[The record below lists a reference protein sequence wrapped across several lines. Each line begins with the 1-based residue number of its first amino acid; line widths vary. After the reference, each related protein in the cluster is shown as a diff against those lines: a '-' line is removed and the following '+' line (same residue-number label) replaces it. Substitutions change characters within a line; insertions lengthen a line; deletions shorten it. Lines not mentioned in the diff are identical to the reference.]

1 MAVPLVLL
9 MVVLTGCQAVGGVD
23 VGKAMANG
31 ASIKS
36 GESRQSMNIKIEPA
50 TELATEKD
58 LEMIE
63 LINSISLDIDQA
75 KMKDAKTASI
85 KGTFS
90 MEGTKLPFHLSMNES
105 QLVIDLDGA
114 QKPLYISLDTFQ
126 DAQALPMVDMK
137 ALEKQL
143 EEISPKLFSFVLKHL
158 SNPKNISVTPVQES
172 VNGEALSLSKLHLE
186 VSGEEMLAM
195 VKPFLTSIS
204 KDEQG
209 LKELIGDLYDVFYP
223 VLEAVNEVE
232 GGGDET
238 LNSIVPESK
247 DEAVASLY
255 AMIKVG
261 LDSMLVNYDQ
271 ELNNLLNEDP
281 DLKTLFGTE
290 TKLKLDFYLDSKLDI
305 RKQNFELK
313 VAIPASD
320 ELPLKS
326 VTVSG
331 DSEQWNIGGTVA
343 VDEVDVSGGVMDLMK
358 DDITPGQ
365 MLRNF
370 DSNSLAYQLLKDE
383 AGITSKSVVLF
394 PDDEYAG
401 AITVKNTTFVP
412 LRYVSEELDAEVK
425 WTKGSN
431 QIVVIDDITG
441 DEIVLT
447 VGSKKATVAGKEVTM
462 VESAYVGKDGKT
474 YVPLRFVAESL
485 GATVDKEQETG
496 WIYIDRP

>member
-36 GESRQSMNIKIEPA
+36 GESRQSMNINIEPA
-50 TELATEKD
+50 KEFATEKD

-85 KGTFS
+85 KGTLS
-90 MEGTKLPFHLSMNES
+90 MEGTKLPFHVSMNES

-114 QKPLYISLDTFQ
+114 QKPLYMSLDTFQ
-126 DAQALPMVDMK
+126 DAQALPMVDTK

-209 LKELIGDLYDVFYP
+209 LKDLIGDLYDVFYP

-232 GGGDET
+232 GGGDDT

-255 AMIKVG
+255 AIIKVG

-271 ELNNLLNEDP
+271 ELNNLLNETP
-281 DLKTLFGTE
+281 EFKTVFGTE

-313 VAIPASD
+313 VALPASED
-320 ELPLKS
+320 LPVNS

-370 DSNSLAYQLLKDE
+370 DSNSLAYQLLKEE

-474 YVPLRFVAESL
+474 YVPLRFMAESL

>member
-36 GESRQSMNIKIEPA
+36 GESRQSMNINIEPA
-50 TELATEKD
+50 KEFATEKD

-85 KGTFS
+85 KGTLS

-126 DAQALPMVDMK
+126 DAQALPMVDTK

-143 EEISPKLFSFVLKHL
+143 EELSPKLFSFVLKHL
-158 SNPKNISVTPVQES
+158 SNPKNISVTPVQET

-209 LKELIGDLYDVFYP
+209 LKDLIGDLYDVFYP

-255 AMIKVG
+255 AIIKVG

-271 ELNNLLNEDP
+271 ELNNLLNETP
-281 DLKTLFGTE
+281 EFKTVFGTE
-290 TKLKLDFYLDSKLDI
+290 TKLKLDFYLDNKLDI

-313 VAIPASD
+313 VALPASED
-320 ELPLKS
+320 LPVNA

>member
-1 MAVPLVLL
+1 M
-9 MVVLTGCQAVGGVD
+9 GGVD

-36 GESRQSMNIKIEPA
+36 GESRQSMNINIEPA
-50 TELATEKD
+50 KEFATEKD

-85 KGTFS
+85 KGTLS

-126 DAQALPMVDMK
+126 DAQALPMVDTK

-143 EEISPKLFSFVLKHL
+143 EELSPKLFSFVLKHL
-158 SNPKNISVTPVQES
+158 SNPKNISVTPVQET

-209 LKELIGDLYDVFYP
+209 LKDLIGDLYDVFYP

-255 AMIKVG
+255 AIIKVG

-271 ELNNLLNEDP
+271 ELNNLLNETP
-281 DLKTLFGTE
+281 EFKTVFGTE
-290 TKLKLDFYLDSKLDI
+290 TKLKLDFYLDNKLDI

-313 VAIPASD
+313 VALPASED
-320 ELPLKS
+320 LPVNA

>member
-1 MAVPLVLL
+1 M
-9 MVVLTGCQAVGGVD
+9 GGVD

-36 GESRQSMNIKIEPA
+36 GESRQSMNINIEPA
-50 TELATEKD
+50 KEFATEKD

-85 KGTFS
+85 KGTLS
-90 MEGTKLPFHLSMNES
+90 MEGTKLPFHVSMNES

-114 QKPLYISLDTFQ
+114 QKPLYMSLDTFQ
-126 DAQALPMVDMK
+126 DAQALPMVDTK

-209 LKELIGDLYDVFYP
+209 LKDLIGDLYDVFYP

-232 GGGDET
+232 GGGDDT

-255 AMIKVG
+255 AIIKVG

-271 ELNNLLNEDP
+271 ELNNLLNETP
-281 DLKTLFGTE
+281 EFKTVFGTG
-290 TKLKLDFYLDSKLDI
+290 TTLKLDFYLDSKLDI

-313 VAIPASD
+313 VALPASED
-320 ELPLKS
+320 LPVNS

-474 YVPLRFVAESL
+474 YVPLRFMAESL

>member
-1 MAVPLVLL
+1 M
-9 MVVLTGCQAVGGVD
+9 GGVD

-36 GESRQSMNIKIEPA
+36 GESRQSMNINIEPA
-50 TELATEKD
+50 KEFATEKD

-85 KGTFS
+85 KGTLS

-126 DAQALPMVDMK
+126 DAQALPMVDTK

-143 EEISPKLFSFVLKHL
+143 EELSPKLFSFVLKHL
-158 SNPKNISVTPVQES
+158 SNPKNISVTPVQET

-209 LKELIGDLYDVFYP
+209 LKDLIGDLYDVFYP

-255 AMIKVG
+255 AIIKVG

-271 ELNNLLNEDP
+271 ELNNLLNETP
-281 DLKTLFGTE
+281 EFKTVFGTE
-290 TKLKLDFYLDSKLDI
+290 TKLKLDFYLDNKLDI

-313 VAIPASD
+313 VALPASED
-320 ELPLKS
+320 LPVNA

-343 VDEVDVSGGVMDLMK
+343 VDEVDVSGGVMDLLK

>member
-1 MAVPLVLL
+1 M
-9 MVVLTGCQAVGGVD
+9 GGVD

-36 GESRQSMNIKIEPA
+36 GESRQSMNINIEPA
-50 TELATEKD
+50 KEFATEKD

-85 KGTFS
+85 KGTLS
-90 MEGTKLPFHLSMNES
+90 MEGTKLPFHVSMNES

-114 QKPLYISLDTFQ
+114 QKPLYMSLDTFQ
-126 DAQALPMVDMK
+126 DAQALPMVDTK

-209 LKELIGDLYDVFYP
+209 LKDLIGDLYDVFYP

-232 GGGDET
+232 GGGDDT

-255 AMIKVG
+255 AIIKVG

-271 ELNNLLNEDP
+271 ELNNLLNETP
-281 DLKTLFGTE
+281 EFKTVFGTE

-313 VAIPASD
+313 VALPASED
-320 ELPLKS
+320 LPVNS

-474 YVPLRFVAESL
+474 YVPLRFMAESL

>member
-36 GESRQSMNIKIEPA
+36 GESRQSMKINIEPA
-50 TELATEKD
+50 KEFATDKD

-85 KGTFS
+85 KGTLS

-114 QKPLYISLDTFQ
+114 QKPLYMSLDTFQ
-126 DAQALPMVDMK
+126 DAQALPMVDTK

-209 LKELIGDLYDVFYP
+209 LKDLIGDLYDVFYP

-255 AMIKVG
+255 AIIKVG

-271 ELNNLLNEDP
+271 ELNNLLNETP
-281 DLKTLFGTE
+281 EFKTVFGTE

-313 VAIPASD
+313 VALPASED
-320 ELPLKS
+320 LPVNS

-474 YVPLRFVAESL
+474 YVPLRFMAESL

>member
-1 MAVPLVLL
+1 M
-9 MVVLTGCQAVGGVD
+9 GGVD

-36 GESRQSMNIKIEPA
+36 GESRQSMNINIEPA
-50 TELATEKD
+50 KEFATEKD

-85 KGTFS
+85 KGTLS

-105 QLVIDLDGA
+105 QMVIDLDGA

-126 DAQALPMVDMK
+126 DAQALPTVDTK

-143 EEISPKLFSFVLKHL
+143 EELSPKLFSFVLKHL

-172 VNGEALSLSKLHLE
+172 VNGESLSLSKLHLE

-209 LKELIGDLYDVFYP
+209 LKDLIGDLYDVFYP

-255 AMIKVG
+255 AIIKVG

-271 ELNNLLNEDP
+271 ELNNLLNETP
-281 DLKTLFGTE
+281 EFKTVFGTD
-290 TKLKLDFYLDSKLDI
+290 TKLKLDFYLDSKLDV

-313 VAIPASD
+313 VALPASED
-320 ELPLKS
+320 LPLNS

>member
-1 MAVPLVLL
+1 M
-9 MVVLTGCQAVGGVD
+9 GGVD

>member
-1 MAVPLVLL
+1 M
-9 MVVLTGCQAVGGVD
+9 GGVD

-36 GESRQSMNIKIEPA
+36 GESRQSMNINIEPA
-50 TELATEKD
+50 KEFATDKD

-85 KGTFS
+85 KGTLS

-114 QKPLYISLDTFQ
+114 QKPLYISLDTLQ
-126 DAQALPMVDMK
+126 DAQALPMVDTK

-143 EEISPKLFSFVLKHL
+143 EELSPKLFSFVLKHL

-172 VNGEALSLSKLHLE
+172 VNGESLSLSKLHLE
-186 VSGEEMLAM
+186 MTGEEMLAM

-209 LKELIGDLYDVFYP
+209 LKDLIGDLYDVFYP

-255 AMIKVG
+255 AIIKVG

-271 ELNNLLNEDP
+271 ELNNLLNETP
-281 DLKTLFGTE
+281 EFKTVFGTG
-290 TKLKLDFYLDSKLDI
+290 TTLKLDFYLDSKLDI

-313 VAIPASD
+313 VALPASED
-320 ELPLKS
+320 LPVNS

-431 QIVVIDDITG
+431 QIVVINDITG

-474 YVPLRFVAESL
+474 YVPLRFMAESL

>member
-1 MAVPLVLL
+1 M
-9 MVVLTGCQAVGGVD
+9 GGID

-36 GESRQSMNIKIEPA
+36 GESRQSMNINIEPA
-50 TELATEKD
+50 KGFATEKD

-85 KGTFS
+85 KGTLS

-126 DAQALPMVDMK
+126 EAQALPMVDTK

-143 EEISPKLFSFVLKHL
+143 EELSPKLFSFVLKHL

-172 VNGEALSLSKLHLE
+172 VSGEALSLSKLHLE
-186 VSGEEMLAM
+186 ISGEEMLAM

-209 LKELIGDLYDVFYP
+209 LKDLIGDLYDVFYP

-271 ELNNLLNEDP
+271 ELNNLLNETP
-281 DLKTLFGTE
+281 EFKTVFGTE
-290 TKLKLDFYLDSKLDI
+290 TKLKLDFYLDNKLDI

-313 VAIPASD
+313 VALPASED
-320 ELPLKS
+320 LPVNA

-370 DSNSLAYQLLKDE
+370 DSNSLAYRLLKDE

-431 QIVVIDDITG
+431 RIVVIDDITG

-447 VGSKKATVAGKEVTM
+447 VGSKKATVAGKEVMM

-474 YVPLRFVAESL
+474 YVPLRFMAESL

>member
-1 MAVPLVLL
+1 M
-9 MVVLTGCQAVGGVD
+9 GGID

-36 GESRQSMNIKIEPA
+36 GESRQSMNINIEPA
-50 TELATEKD
+50 KEFATEKD

-85 KGTFS
+85 KGTLS
-90 MEGTKLPFHLSMNES
+90 MEGTKLPFHVSMNES

-114 QKPLYISLDTFQ
+114 QKPLYMSLDTFQ
-126 DAQALPMVDMK
+126 DAQALPMVDTK

-204 KDEQG
+204 KDEEG
-209 LKELIGDLYDVFYP
+209 LKDLIGDLYDVFYP

-232 GGGDET
+232 GGGDDT

-255 AMIKVG
+255 AIIKVG

-271 ELNNLLNEDP
+271 ELNNLLNETP
-281 DLKTLFGTE
+281 EFKTVFGTE

-313 VAIPASD
+313 VALPASD
-320 ELPLKS
+320 DLPVNS

-365 MLRNF
+365 ILRNF

-474 YVPLRFVAESL
+474 YVPLRFMAESL

>member
-1 MAVPLVLL
+1 MPLVLL

-36 GESRQSMNIKIEPA
+36 GESRQSMNINVEPA
-50 TELATEKD
+50 KEFATDKD

-85 KGTFS
+85 KGTLS

-126 DAQALPMVDMK
+126 EAQALPMVDTK

-143 EEISPKLFSFVLKHL
+143 EELSPKLFSFVLKHL

-186 VSGEEMLAM
+186 ISGEEMLAM

-209 LKELIGDLYDVFYP
+209 LKDLIGDLYDVFYP

-271 ELNNLLNEDP
+271 ELNNLLNETP
-281 DLKTLFGTE
+281 EFKTVFGTE
-290 TKLKLDFYLDSKLDI
+290 TKLKLDFYLDNKLDI

-313 VAIPASD
+313 VALPASED
-320 ELPLKS
+320 LPVNA

-431 QIVVIDDITG
+431 RIVVIDDITG

-474 YVPLRFVAESL
+474 YVPLRFMAESL

>member
-36 GESRQSMNIKIEPA
+36 GESRQSMNINIEPA
-50 TELATEKD
+50 KEFATEKD

-85 KGTFS
+85 KGTLS
-90 MEGTKLPFHLSMNES
+90 MEGTKLPFHVSMNES

-114 QKPLYISLDTFQ
+114 QKPLYMSLDTFQ
-126 DAQALPMVDMK
+126 DAQALPMVDTK

-209 LKELIGDLYDVFYP
+209 LKDLIGDLYDVFYP

-232 GGGDET
+232 GGGDDT

-255 AMIKVG
+255 AIIKVG

-271 ELNNLLNEDP
+271 ELNNLLNETP
-281 DLKTLFGTE
+281 EFKTVFGTE

-313 VAIPASD
+313 VALPASED
-320 ELPLKS
+320 LPVKS

>member
-36 GESRQSMNIKIEPA
+36 GESRQSMKINIEPA
-50 TELATEKD
+50 KEFATEKD

-85 KGTFS
+85 KGTLS

-114 QKPLYISLDTFQ
+114 QKPLYISLDTLQ
-126 DAQALPMVDMK
+126 DAQALPMVDTK

-186 VSGEEMLAM
+186 VSGEEILAM

-255 AMIKVG
+255 AIIKVG

-271 ELNNLLNEDP
+271 ELNNLLNETP
-281 DLKTLFGTE
+281 EFKTVFGTE

-313 VAIPASD
+313 VALPASED
-320 ELPLKS
+320 LPVNS

-474 YVPLRFVAESL
+474 YVPLRFMAESL

>member
-36 GESRQSMNIKIEPA
+36 GESRQSMKINIEPA
-50 TELATEKD
+50 KEFATDKD

-85 KGTFS
+85 KGTLS
-90 MEGTKLPFHLSMNES
+90 MEGTKLPFHMSMNES

-114 QKPLYISLDTFQ
+114 QKPLYMSLDTFQ
-126 DAQALPMVDMK
+126 DAQALPMVDTK

-143 EEISPKLFSFVLKHL
+143 EELSPKLFSFVLKHL

-209 LKELIGDLYDVFYP
+209 LKDLIGDLYDVFYP

-232 GGGDET
+232 GGGDDT

-255 AMIKVG
+255 AIIKVG

-271 ELNNLLNEDP
+271 ELNNLLNETP
-281 DLKTLFGTE
+281 EFKTVFGTN

-313 VAIPASD
+313 VALPASED
-320 ELPLKS
+320 LPVNS

-474 YVPLRFVAESL
+474 YVPLRFMAESL

>member
-36 GESRQSMNIKIEPA
+36 GESRQSMNINIEPA
-50 TELATEKD
+50 KEFATEKD

-63 LINSISLDIDQA
+63 LINSISLNIDQA

-85 KGTFS
+85 KGTLS
-90 MEGTKLPFHLSMNES
+90 MEGKKLPFHLSMNES

-114 QKPLYISLDTFQ
+114 QKPLYISLDTLQ
-126 DAQALPMVDMK
+126 DAQALPMVDTK

-143 EEISPKLFSFVLKHL
+143 EELSPKLFSFVLKHL

-195 VKPFLTSIS
+195 VKPFLTSVS

-209 LKELIGDLYDVFYP
+209 LKDLIGDLYDVFYP
-223 VLEAVNEVE
+223 VLEAVNEVD

-255 AMIKVG
+255 AIIKVG

-271 ELNNLLNEDP
+271 ELNNLLNETP
-281 DLKTLFGTE
+281 EFKTVFGTG
-290 TKLKLDFYLDSKLDI
+290 TTLKLDFYLDSKLDI

-313 VAIPASD
+313 VALPASED
-320 ELPLKS
+320 LPVNS

-474 YVPLRFVAESL
+474 YVPLRFMAESL

>member
-1 MAVPLVLL
+1 M
-9 MVVLTGCQAVGGVD
+9 GGID

-36 GESRQSMNIKIEPA
+36 GESRQSMNINIEPA
-50 TELATEKD
+50 KEFATEKD

-85 KGTFS
+85 KGTLS
-90 MEGTKLPFHLSMNES
+90 MEGTKLPFHVSMNES

-114 QKPLYISLDTFQ
+114 QKPLYMSLDTFQ
-126 DAQALPMVDMK
+126 DAQALPMVDTK

-209 LKELIGDLYDVFYP
+209 LKDLIGDLYDVFYP

-232 GGGDET
+232 GGGDDT

-255 AMIKVG
+255 AIIKVG

-271 ELNNLLNEDP
+271 ELNNLLNETP
-281 DLKTLFGTE
+281 EFKTVFGTD
-290 TKLKLDFYLDSKLDI
+290 TKLKLDFYLDSKLDV

-313 VAIPASD
+313 VALPASED
-320 ELPLKS
+320 LPVKS

-370 DSNSLAYQLLKDE
+370 DSSSLAYQLLKDE

-474 YVPLRFVAESL
+474 YVPLCFMAESL

>member
-9 MVVLTGCQAVGGVD
+9 MVVLTGCQAVGGID

-36 GESRQSMNIKIEPA
+36 GESRQSMNINIEPA
-50 TELATEKD
+50 KEFATEKD

-85 KGTFS
+85 KGTLS

-114 QKPLYISLDTFQ
+114 QKPLYMSLDTFQ
-126 DAQALPMVDMK
+126 DAQALPMVDTK

-143 EEISPKLFSFVLKHL
+143 EELSPKLFSFVLKHL

-209 LKELIGDLYDVFYP
+209 LKDLIGDLYDVFYP

-232 GGGDET
+232 GGGDDT

-255 AMIKVG
+255 AIIKVG

-271 ELNNLLNEDP
+271 ELNNLLNETP
-281 DLKTLFGTE
+281 EFKTVFGTE

-313 VAIPASD
+313 VALPASED
-320 ELPLKS
+320 LPVKS

-474 YVPLRFVAESL
+474 YVPLRFMAESL

>member
-9 MVVLTGCQAVGGVD
+9 MVFLTGCQAVGGVD

-36 GESRQSMNIKIEPA
+36 GESRQSMNINIEPA
-50 TELATEKD
+50 KEFATEKD

-85 KGTFS
+85 KGTLS

-114 QKPLYISLDTFQ
+114 QKPLYISLDTLQ
-126 DAQALPMVDMK
+126 DAQALPMVDTK

-255 AMIKVG
+255 AIIKVG

-271 ELNNLLNEDP
+271 ELNNLLNETP
-281 DLKTLFGTE
+281 EFKTVFGTG
-290 TKLKLDFYLDSKLDI
+290 TTLKLDFYLDSKLDI

-313 VAIPASD
+313 VALPASED
-320 ELPLKS
+320 LPVNS

>member
-36 GESRQSMNIKIEPA
+36 GESRQSMNINIEPA
-50 TELATEKD
+50 KEFATEKD

-85 KGTFS
+85 KGTLS

-114 QKPLYISLDTFQ
+114 EKPLYISLDTFQ
-126 DAQALPMVDMK
+126 DAQALPMVDTK

-143 EEISPKLFSFVLKHL
+143 EELSPKLFSFVLKHL

-172 VNGEALSLSKLHLE
+172 VNGEALSLSKLHME
-186 VSGEEMLAM
+186 ISGEEMLAM

-209 LKELIGDLYDVFYP
+209 LKDLIGDLYDVFYP

-232 GGGDET
+232 GGGDDT

-271 ELNNLLNEDP
+271 ELNNLLNETP
-281 DLKTLFGTE
+281 EFKTVFGTE
-290 TKLKLDFYLDSKLDI
+290 TKLKLDFYLDSKLDV

-313 VAIPASD
+313 VALPASED
-320 ELPLKS
+320 LPLNS

-343 VDEVDVSGGVMDLMK
+343 VDEVDVSGGVMDLIK

-447 VGSKKATVAGKEVTM
+447 VGSKKATVAGKEVTL

>member
-1 MAVPLVLL
+1 M
-9 MVVLTGCQAVGGVD
+9 GGVD

-36 GESRQSMNIKIEPA
+36 GESRQSMNINIEPA
-50 TELATEKD
+50 KEFATDKD

-85 KGTFS
+85 KGTLS

-114 QKPLYISLDTFQ
+114 QKPLYISLDTLQ
-126 DAQALPMVDMK
+126 DAQALPMVDTK

-143 EEISPKLFSFVLKHL
+143 EELSPKLFSFVLKHL

-209 LKELIGDLYDVFYP
+209 LKDLIGDLYDVFYP

-232 GGGDET
+232 GGGDDT

-255 AMIKVG
+255 AIIKVG

-271 ELNNLLNEDP
+271 ELNNLLNETP
-281 DLKTLFGTE
+281 EFKTVFGTE

-313 VAIPASD
+313 VALPASED
-320 ELPLKS
+320 LPVNS

-474 YVPLRFVAESL
+474 YVPLRFMAESL

>member
-1 MAVPLVLL
+1 MPLVLL

-36 GESRQSMNIKIEPA
+36 GESRQSMNINIEPA
-50 TELATEKD
+50 TEFATEKD

-75 KMKDAKTASI
+75 KMKDANTASV

-126 DAQALPMVDMK
+126 DAEALPMVDTK
-137 ALEKQL
+137 VLEKQL
-143 EEISPKLFSFVLKHL
+143 EELSPKLFSFVLKHL

-172 VNGEALSLSKLHLE
+172 VNGEALSLSKLHME
-186 VSGEEMLAM
+186 ISGEEMLAM

-209 LKELIGDLYDVFYP
+209 LKDLIGDLYDVFYP

-232 GGGDET
+232 GGGDDT

-271 ELNNLLNEDP
+271 ELNNLLNETP
-281 DLKTLFGTE
+281 EFKTVFGTE
-290 TKLKLDFYLDSKLDI
+290 TKLKLDFYLDSKLDV

-313 VAIPASD
+313 VALPASVD
-320 ELPLKS
+320 LPLKS

-447 VGSKKATVAGKEVTM
+447 VGSKKATVAGKEVTL

>member
-1 MAVPLVLL
+1 M
-9 MVVLTGCQAVGGVD
+9 GGVD

-36 GESRQSMNIKIEPA
+36 GESRQSMNINIEPA
-50 TELATEKD
+50 KEFATEKD

-85 KGTFS
+85 KGTLS

-114 QKPLYISLDTFQ
+114 QKPLYISLDTLQ
-126 DAQALPMVDMK
+126 DAQALPMVDTK

-209 LKELIGDLYDVFYP
+209 LKDLIGDLYDVFYP

-232 GGGDET
+232 GGGDDT

-255 AMIKVG
+255 AIIKVG

-271 ELNNLLNEDP
+271 ELNNLLNETP
-281 DLKTLFGTE
+281 EFKTVFGTG
-290 TKLKLDFYLDSKLDI
+290 TTLKLDFYLDSKLDI

-313 VAIPASD
+313 VALPASED
-320 ELPLKS
+320 LPVNS

-343 VDEVDVSGGVMDLMK
+343 VDEVDVSGGVMDLIK

-474 YVPLRFVAESL
+474 YVPLRFMAESL

>member
-1 MAVPLVLL
+1 M
-9 MVVLTGCQAVGGVD
+9 GGVD

-36 GESRQSMNIKIEPA
+36 GESRQSMNINIEPA
-50 TELATEKD
+50 TDLATEKD

-114 QKPLYISLDTFQ
+114 QKPLYISLDAFQ
-126 DAQALPMVDMK
+126 DAQALPMVDTK

-143 EEISPKLFSFVLKHL
+143 EELSPKLFSFVLKHL

-172 VNGEALSLSKLHLE
+172 VNGEELSLSKLHLE

-209 LKELIGDLYDVFYP
+209 LKDLIGDLYDVFYP

-496 WIYIDRP
+496 WIYIYRP

>member
-36 GESRQSMNIKIEPA
+36 GESRQSMNINIEPA
-50 TELATEKD
+50 KEFATEKD

-85 KGTFS
+85 KGTLS

-114 QKPLYISLDTFQ
+114 QKPLYISLDTLQ
-126 DAQALPMVDMK
+126 DAQALPMVDTK

-255 AMIKVG
+255 AIIKVG

-271 ELNNLLNEDP
+271 ELNNLLNETP
-281 DLKTLFGTE
+281 EFKTVFGTE

-313 VAIPASD
+313 VALPASED
-320 ELPLKS
+320 LPVNS

>member
-31 ASIKS
+31 ANIKS
-36 GESRQSMNIKIEPA
+36 GESRQSMNISIEPA
-50 TELATEKD
+50 TEFATEKD
-58 LEMIE
+58 LEMIK

-75 KMKDAKTASI
+75 KMKDANTASI
-85 KGTFS
+85 KGTLS
-90 MEGTKLPFHLSMNES
+90 MEEKKLPFLLSMNES
-105 QLVIDLDGA
+105 QMVIDLDGA
-114 QKPLYISLDTFQ
+114 QKPLYISLDTLNG
-126 DAQALPMVDMK
+126 AQALPMMDTK

-143 EEISPKLFSFVLKHL
+143 EELSPKLFSFVLKHL

-172 VNGEALSLSKLHLE
+172 VNGESLSLSKLHME
-186 VSGEEMLAM
+186 ISGEEMLAM
-195 VKPFLTSIS
+195 VKPFLTSIA

-223 VLEAVNEVE
+223 VFEAVNEVE
-232 GGGDET
+232 NGGDDT

-261 LDSMLVNYDQ
+261 LDSILVNYDQ
-271 ELNNLLNEDP
+271 ELNNLLNETP
-281 DLKTLFGTE
+281 EFKTVFGTD
-290 TKLKLDFYLDSKLDI
+290 TKLKMDFYLDSKLDV

-313 VAIPASD
+313 VALPASED
-320 ELPLKS
+320 LPLKS

-331 DSEQWNIGGTVA
+331 DSEQWNIGGTVT

-358 DDITPGQ
+358 DNITPGQ

-370 DSNSLAYQLLKDE
+370 DSNSLVYQLLKDE
-383 AGITSKSVVLF
+383 AGITSKNVMLY

-412 LRYVSEELDAEVK
+412 LRYLSEELDAEVK

-462 VESAYVGKDGKT
+462 VESAYVGKNGKT
-474 YVPLRFVAESL
+474 YVPLRFMAESL
-485 GATVDKEQETG
+485 GATVDIEKETG
-496 WIYIDRP
+496 WIFIDRP

>member
-1 MAVPLVLL
+1 
-9 MVVLTGCQAVGGVD
+9 
-23 VGKAMANG
+23 
-31 ASIKS
+31 
-36 GESRQSMNIKIEPA
+36 
-50 TELATEKD
+50 
-58 LEMIE
+58 
-63 LINSISLDIDQA
+63 
-75 KMKDAKTASI
+75 
-85 KGTFS
+85 
-90 MEGTKLPFHLSMNES
+90 
-105 QLVIDLDGA
+105 
-114 QKPLYISLDTFQ
+114 
-126 DAQALPMVDMK
+126 
-137 ALEKQL
+137 
-143 EEISPKLFSFVLKHL
+143 
-158 SNPKNISVTPVQES
+158 
-172 VNGEALSLSKLHLE
+172 
-186 VSGEEMLAM
+186 
-195 VKPFLTSIS
+195 
-204 KDEQG
+204 
-209 LKELIGDLYDVFYP
+209 
-223 VLEAVNEVE
+223 
-232 GGGDET
+232 
-238 LNSIVPESK
+238 
-247 DEAVASLY
+247 
-255 AMIKVG
+255 
-261 LDSMLVNYDQ
+261 MLVNYDQ
-271 ELNNLLNEDP
+271 ELNNLLNETP
-281 DLKTLFGTE
+281 EFKTVFGTD
-290 TKLKLDFYLDSKLDI
+290 TKLKLDFYLDSKLDV

-313 VAIPASD
+313 VALPASED
-320 ELPLKS
+320 LPLNS

>member
-1 MAVPLVLL
+1 M
-9 MVVLTGCQAVGGVD
+9 GGVD

-326 VTVSG
+326 VTLSG

-431 QIVVIDDITG
+431 RIVVIDDITG

>member
-1 MAVPLVLL
+1 M
-9 MVVLTGCQAVGGVD
+9 GGVD

-36 GESRQSMNIKIEPA
+36 GESRQSMNINIEPA
-50 TELATEKD
+50 KEFATEKD

-85 KGTFS
+85 KGTLS

-114 QKPLYISLDTFQ
+114 QKPLYISLDTLQ
-126 DAQALPMVDMK
+126 DAQALPMVDTK

-255 AMIKVG
+255 AIIKVG

-271 ELNNLLNEDP
+271 ELNNLLNETP
-281 DLKTLFGTE
+281 EFKTVFGTG
-290 TKLKLDFYLDSKLDI
+290 TTLKLDFYLDSKLDI

-313 VAIPASD
+313 VALPASED
-320 ELPLKS
+320 LPVNS

>member
-36 GESRQSMNIKIEPA
+36 GESRQSMNINIEPA
-50 TELATEKD
+50 KEFATEKD

-85 KGTFS
+85 KGTLS
-90 MEGTKLPFHLSMNES
+90 MEGTKLPFHMSMNES

-126 DAQALPMVDMK
+126 DAQALPMVDTK

-143 EEISPKLFSFVLKHL
+143 EELSPKLFSFVLKHL
-158 SNPKNISVTPVQES
+158 SNPKNISVTPVQET

-209 LKELIGDLYDVFYP
+209 LKDLIGDLYDVFYP

-247 DEAVASLY
+247 DEAVASLF
-255 AMIKVG
+255 AIIKVG

-271 ELNNLLNEDP
+271 ELNNLLNETP
-281 DLKTLFGTE
+281 EFKTVFGTD
-290 TKLKLDFYLDSKLDI
+290 TKLKMDFYLDSKLDI

-313 VAIPASD
+313 VALPASED
-320 ELPLKS
+320 LPVNS

>member
-36 GESRQSMNIKIEPA
+36 GESRQSMNINIEPA
-50 TELATEKD
+50 KEFATEKD

-85 KGTFS
+85 KGTLS

-126 DAQALPMVDMK
+126 DAQALPMVDTK

-143 EEISPKLFSFVLKHL
+143 EELSPKLFSFVLKHL

-209 LKELIGDLYDVFYP
+209 LKDLIGDLYDVFYP

-232 GGGDET
+232 GGGDDT

-255 AMIKVG
+255 AIIKVG

-271 ELNNLLNEDP
+271 ELNNLLNETP
-281 DLKTLFGTE
+281 EFKTVFGTD
-290 TKLKLDFYLDSKLDI
+290 TKLKLDFYLDSKLDV

-313 VAIPASD
+313 VALPASED
-320 ELPLKS
+320 LPLNS

-370 DSNSLAYQLLKDE
+370 DSSSLAYQLLKDE

-447 VGSKKATVAGKEVTM
+447 VGSKKATVAGKEVTL

>member
-1 MAVPLVLL
+1 M
-9 MVVLTGCQAVGGVD
+9 GGVD

-36 GESRQSMNIKIEPA
+36 GESRQSMNINIEPA
-50 TELATEKD
+50 KEFATEKD

-63 LINSISLDIDQA
+63 LIDSISLDIDQA

-85 KGTFS
+85 KGTLS
-90 MEGTKLPFHLSMNES
+90 MEGTKLPFHVSMNES

-114 QKPLYISLDTFQ
+114 QKPLYMSLDTFQ
-126 DAQALPMVDMK
+126 DAQALPMVDTK

-209 LKELIGDLYDVFYP
+209 LKDLIGDLYDVFYP

-232 GGGDET
+232 GGGDDT

-255 AMIKVG
+255 AIIKVG

-271 ELNNLLNEDP
+271 ELNNLLNETP
-281 DLKTLFGTE
+281 EFKTVFGTE

-313 VAIPASD
+313 VALPASED
-320 ELPLKS
+320 LPVNS

-474 YVPLRFVAESL
+474 YVPLRFMAESL

>member
-36 GESRQSMNIKIEPA
+36 GESRQSMNINIEPA
-50 TELATEKD
+50 KEFATEKD

-85 KGTFS
+85 KGTLS
-90 MEGTKLPFHLSMNES
+90 MEGTKLPFHMSMNES

-126 DAQALPMVDMK
+126 DAQALPMVDTK

-143 EEISPKLFSFVLKHL
+143 EELSPKLFSFVLKHL
-158 SNPKNISVTPVQES
+158 SNPKNISVTPVQET

-209 LKELIGDLYDVFYP
+209 LKDLIGDLYDVFYP

-255 AMIKVG
+255 AIIKVG

-271 ELNNLLNEDP
+271 ELNNLLNETP
-281 DLKTLFGTE
+281 EFKTVFGTD
-290 TKLKLDFYLDSKLDI
+290 TKLKMDFYLDSKLDI

-313 VAIPASD
+313 VALPASED
-320 ELPLKS
+320 LPVNS

-343 VDEVDVSGGVMDLMK
+343 VDEVDVSGGVLDLMK

>member
-1 MAVPLVLL
+1 MPLVLL

-36 GESRQSMNIKIEPA
+36 GESRQSMNINIEPA
-50 TELATEKD
+50 KEFATEKD

-63 LINSISLDIDQA
+63 LIDSISLDIDQA

-85 KGTFS
+85 KGTLS
-90 MEGTKLPFHLSMNES
+90 MEGTKLPFHVSMNES

-114 QKPLYISLDTFQ
+114 QKPLYMSLDTFQ
-126 DAQALPMVDMK
+126 DAQALPMVDTK

-209 LKELIGDLYDVFYP
+209 LKDLIGDLYDVFYP

-232 GGGDET
+232 GGGDDT

-255 AMIKVG
+255 AIIKVG

-271 ELNNLLNEDP
+271 ELNNLLNETP
-281 DLKTLFGTE
+281 EFKTVFGTE

-313 VAIPASD
+313 VALPASED
-320 ELPLKS
+320 LPVNS

-474 YVPLRFVAESL
+474 YVPLRFMAESL

>member
-1 MAVPLVLL
+1 
-9 MVVLTGCQAVGGVD
+9 VGGVD

-36 GESRQSMNIKIEPA
+36 GESRQSMKINIEPA
-50 TELATEKD
+50 KEFATEKD

-85 KGTFS
+85 KGTLS
-90 MEGTKLPFHLSMNES
+90 MEGTKLPFHVSMNES

-114 QKPLYISLDTFQ
+114 QKPLYMSLDTFQ
-126 DAQALPMVDMK
+126 DAQALPMVDTK

-143 EEISPKLFSFVLKHL
+143 EELSPKLFSFVLKHL

-209 LKELIGDLYDVFYP
+209 LKDLIGDLYDVFYP

-232 GGGDET
+232 GGGDDT

-255 AMIKVG
+255 AIIKVG

-271 ELNNLLNEDP
+271 ELNNLLNETP
-281 DLKTLFGTE
+281 EFKTVFGTD

-313 VAIPASD
+313 VALPASED
-320 ELPLKS
+320 LPVNS

-474 YVPLRFVAESL
+474 YVPLRFMAESL

>member
-1 MAVPLVLL
+1 M
-9 MVVLTGCQAVGGVD
+9 GGVD

-36 GESRQSMNIKIEPA
+36 GESRQSMNINIEPA
-50 TELATEKD
+50 KEFATDKD

-85 KGTFS
+85 KGTLS

-126 DAQALPMVDMK
+126 DAQALPMVDTK

-143 EEISPKLFSFVLKHL
+143 EELSPKLFSFVLKHL
-158 SNPKNISVTPVQES
+158 SNPKNISVTPVQET

-209 LKELIGDLYDVFYP
+209 LKDLIGDLYDVFYP

-255 AMIKVG
+255 AIIKVG

-271 ELNNLLNEDP
+271 ELNNLLNETP
-281 DLKTLFGTE
+281 EFKTVFGTD
-290 TKLKLDFYLDSKLDI
+290 TKLKMDFYLDSKLDV

-313 VAIPASD
+313 VALPASED
-320 ELPLKS
+320 LPVKA

-331 DSEQWNIGGTVA
+331 DSEQWNIGETVA